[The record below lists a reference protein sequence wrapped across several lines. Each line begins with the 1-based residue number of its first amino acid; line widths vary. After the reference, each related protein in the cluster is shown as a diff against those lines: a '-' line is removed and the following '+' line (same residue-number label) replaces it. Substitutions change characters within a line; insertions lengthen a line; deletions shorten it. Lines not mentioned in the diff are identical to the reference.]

1 MLRNRWVVIGTALG
15 VWLAVTSFTS
25 VPQSIALAQGKG
37 VITQKAIS
45 LDLAQEIAQA
55 ALAKC
60 REDNYHVSVHVIDAS
75 GLDKIALR
83 DDGSGEVN
91 FRVSREKAFTALTY
105 RRPSADMEKAWV
117 NMSPARII
125 PGIFGV
131 AGGLPIKVGDE
142 VIGAIGVGGAPGG
155 EKDQACAAAGL
166 AKVADELK

>member
-25 VPQSIALAQGKG
+25 VPHSIALAQGKG

-142 VIGAIGVGGAPGG
+142 VIGAVGVGGAPGG